1 VLLVIAIGLVAV
13 LPTEPDPNLGVER
26 CESLATEEAGE
37 VYQERLGAGANET
50 TAHSEAIDSY
60 RDAHRRCFDR
70 IQGRLVGKSDL
81 DPGASVS
88 WDVYRGSEV
97 SCVLSVETRIRSADG
112 VMIESPSR
120 EVSHWYHA
128 NRTSERVILR
138 GLNWTAYAV
147 DLDAG
152 TVTRLSTARVDDD
165 CRWTIEGVSA

>member
-1 VLLVIAIGLVAV
+1 VVAVIDAFDYRHALAVLLVVAIGLVAV
-13 LPTEPDPNLGVER
+13 FPTESDP
-26 CESLATEEAGE
+26 TETEP
-37 VYQERLGAGANET
+37 N
-50 TAHSEAIDSY
+50 
-60 RDAHRRCFDR
+60 
-70 IQGRLVGKSDL
+70 L

-165 CRWTIEGVSA
+165 CRWTVEGVSA